1 MAKSVIVTKAQ
12 NAFRHSGVRAV
23 LCFVLLIILAVLP
36 VFFIYWLPAKSDY
49 TKVMDAINGF
59 NKEMQQIKMGNEAN
73 ESMKQAS
80 LAAGQIEKRL
90 LAAPESGY
98 LESEINKLSAKSG
111 LRLSIENQG
120 SNPVKGAVKS
130 DFNITLNG
138 QYGDLRKFIY
148 SVESMK
154 QLAVIE
160 SIRIEE
166 DSAGQGLVKAGMK
179 LSIIHRYAAV
189 SK

>member
-1 MAKSVIVTKAQ
+1 MAKSVILTKVQ
-12 NAFRHSGVRAV
+12 NAFRHGGVRVV
-23 LCFVLLIILAVLP
+23 LSFVLLIILAVLP
-36 VFFIYWLPAKSDY
+36 VFFIHWLPVKSDY
-49 TKVMDAINGF
+49 TKVMDAIGGL
-59 NKEMQQIKMGNEAN
+59 NKEIQNIKMGNEAN

-80 LAAGQIEKRL
+80 LAAEQIEKRL
-90 LAAPESGY
+90 VAAPESGY
-98 LESEINKLSAKSG
+98 LESEINKLSAKAG

-120 SNPVKGAVKS
+120 NHPVKGAIKS

-138 QYGDLRKFIY
+138 QYGDLRKFIH
-148 SVESMK
+148 SIETMK

-166 DSAGQGLVKAGMK
+166 DSAGQGLVKAMMK